1 MIILLHQVTLWLG
14 NYIIEKGTA
23 GLGPLTL
30 SLSLSHYRQDPDHD
44 SSNDSSYHEDEESP
58 NSSESY
64 FKPEELEEAK
74 EEAKSNEYCY
84 DDELNE
90 FLAMSSP
97 SSAETEYHPEELD
110 SSRKRSIKME
120 AMEDSDSNSE
130 DNGKNKKKKTT
141 TTMVWSKNDNLN
153 LLQSLY
159 KYAENKRADPVA
171 ATADMNSFYNSFKK
185 TFHCKVTRLQ
195 VADKVRKLK
204 KKFKDNLEKKGKT
217 FSFSNLHEKNLYKLS
232 KSIWGLQKDS
242 RQTKCVVNKKLKL
255 DFEGHGME
263 AFVKKRGLSLSSFKD
278 TKKKTSL
285 KEKWNEFKF
294 SELETTRRQ
303 AAFERELYELALD
316 ELPSGSL

>member
-1 MIILLHQVTLWLG
+1 MGEERKKKKKMMMKWRREEQEWQPAICDDTH
-14 NYIIEKGTA
+14 
-23 GLGPLTL
+23 
-30 SLSLSHYRQDPDHD
+30 HQDPDHD

-58 NSSESY
+58 NSSESS

-74 EEAKSNEYCY
+74 AEAKSNEYCY
-84 DDELNE
+84 DDALNE

-110 SSRKRSIKME
+110 SSPKRSIKKE
-120 AMEDSDSNSE
+120 AIEDSDSNSE

-141 TTMVWSKNDNLN
+141 MVWRENDTLN

-232 KSIWGLQKDS
+232 KSIWGLRRDS
-242 RQTKCVVNKKLKL
+242 RETKCVVNKKLKF

>member
-1 MIILLHQVTLWLG
+1 MSWWNLAYIHVYIVLFVWFLLSSDDAH
-14 NYIIEKGTA
+14 
-23 GLGPLTL
+23 
-30 SLSLSHYRQDPDHD
+30 HQDPDHD

-58 NSSESY
+58 SSESS

-74 EEAKSNEYCY
+74 AEAKSNEYCY
-84 DDELNE
+84 DNELNE

-97 SSAETEYHPEELD
+97 SSAETEYHPEQLD
-110 SSRKRSIKME
+110 SSRKRSIKKE
-120 AMEDSDSNSE
+120 AIEDSDSKSE
-130 DNGKNKKKKTT
+130 DSGKNKKKKTK
-141 TTMVWSKNDNLN
+141 MVWSKNDELN

-159 KYAENKRADPVA
+159 TYAENKRADPVA

-195 VADKVRKLK
+195 VADKVRKMK

-217 FSFSNLHEKNLYKLS
+217 FSFSNLPEKNLYKLS

-242 RQTKCVVNKKLKL
+242 LETKCVVNKKLKL

-263 AFVKKRGLSLSSFKD
+263 AFVKKRGLSLSTFKD

-294 SELETTRRQ
+294 SELETSRRQ

-316 ELPSGSL
+316 ELPSGFL